1 MFDMVCRQIM
11 TYMGMMPIKPP
22 LEWSFVMAVML
33 ILGSIYTFYVV
44 SCVFMSKL
52 RLESEKDIVSHKTL
66 DPARKIDPENVL
78 GKQGIKFQQ
87 F

>member
-1 MFDMVCRQIM
+1 
-11 TYMGMMPIKPP
+11 
-22 LEWSFVMAVML
+22 MAVML
-33 ILGSIYTFYVV
+33 ILGSIYPFYVV

-78 GKQGIKFQQ
+78 GNKVLNFSS
-87 F
+87 FSRCLSDVRFV